1 MTVIAVDGPAASGKG
16 TLARRLAAH
25 YGLRHLDTGLV
36 YRAVGLKVLRQGLDP
51 VAAAGAVT
59 LADLDRLELRG
70 EEVGEAASKVAAM
83 PEVRT
88 ALRAL
93 QRRFA
98 EAPPGAVL
106 DGRDIGTVVFPDA
119 RAKIFVDAS
128 PQVRAGRRHKE
139 LLERGVASI
148 YSRVLQDMKDRDA
161 RDRDRAVAPL
171 TPAKDAFVI
180 DSSKL
185 DADGVFALAV
195 AHIGRVLPDLARG

>member
-36 YRAVGLKVLRQGLDP
+36 YRAVGLRVLRQGLAP
-51 VAAAGAVT
+51 LAAAMAVT
-59 LADLDRLELRG
+59 LADLENPDLRG
-70 EEVGEAASKVAAM
+70 EEVGDAASKVAAI
-83 PEVRT
+83 PEVRA

-128 PQVRAGRRHKE
+128 PEVRALRRHRE
-139 LLERGVASI
+139 LLGRGVASI
-148 YSRVLQDMKDRDA
+148 YSRVLQDMKARDA
-161 RDRDRAVAPL
+161 RDRGRSVAPL
-171 TPAKDAFVI
+171 TPATDALVI

-195 AHIGRVLPDLARG
+195 AYVGRVLPGLARG